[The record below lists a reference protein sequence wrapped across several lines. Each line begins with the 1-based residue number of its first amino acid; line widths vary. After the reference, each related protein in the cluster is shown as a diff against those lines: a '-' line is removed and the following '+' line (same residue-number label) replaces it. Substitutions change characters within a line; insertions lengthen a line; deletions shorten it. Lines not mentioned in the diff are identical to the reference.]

1 MGAQKEEYV
10 LKWRGESKLPII
22 KYVLE
27 FQQENRIKLV

>member
-22 KYVLE
+22 NYVLE